1 MGTDFGG
8 TPDRSTFAR
17 TLSDLKREGSDILL
31 VGDESD
37 GAHED
42 VCRRL
47 LGEDDDALRY
57 RLFVLTRNGEDDGCT
72 TAPAATAATG
82 PVRVVRQAGAPTVDG
97 EGALTTTVDSEF
109 LSALGMDFLD
119 VVDEIVAES
128 DGLEPAQ
135 LRVCFDSVRPLVERH
150 RSETVFRLLHVMTA
164 RIREENGMGHFH
176 LRLPRDHEAVRLLDP
191 LFDAV
196 VEVRTTDGTV
206 EQRWHLRDGDV
217 TSDWIAV

>member
-8 TPDRSTFAR
+8 TPDRSAFAR
-17 TLSDLKREGSDILL
+17 TLSDLKREGSNILL
-31 VGDESD
+31 VGEGSE

-47 LGEDDDALRY
+47 LGEDDDTPRY
-57 RLFVLTRNGEDDGCT
+57 RLFVLTRDGSGCT
-72 TAPAATAATG
+72 ATPAASDLG
-82 PVRVVRQAGAPTVDG
+82 PVRVVRQAGGPAV
-97 EGALTTTVDSEF
+97 EGDHVLTSTVDSQF
-109 LSALGMDFLD
+109 VSALGLDFLE
-119 VVDEIVAES
+119 VVDEIVADS

-150 RSETVFRLLHVMTA
+150 RSETVFRLLHMMTA

-176 LRLPRDHEAVRLLDP
+176 LRRSRDDEIVRLLDP

>member
-17 TLSDLKREGSDILL
+17 TLSDLKREGSNILL
-31 VGDESD
+31 VGDESND
-37 GAHED
+37 AHDD

-47 LGEDDDALRY
+47 LGEDDDAPRY
-57 RLFVLTRNGEDDGCT
+57 RLFVLTRDGEEGCT
-72 TAPAATAATG
+72 TAPAATAGAG

-97 EGALTTTVDSEF
+97 EDVLTATVDSEF

-135 LRVCFDSVRPLVERH
+135 LRVCLDSIRPLVERH
-150 RSETVFRLLHVMTA
+150 RSETVFRLLHMMTA
-164 RIREENGMGHFH
+164 RIREEHGMGHFH
-176 LRLPRDHEAVRLLDP
+176 LRLPRDHEIVRLLDP
-191 LFDAV
+191 LFDAI

>member
-1 MGTDFGG
+1 MGTEFGG
-8 TPDRSTFAR
+8 TPDSATFAR
-17 TLSDLKREGSDILL
+17 TLSDLKREGSNILL
-31 VGDESD
+31 VGEDTS

-47 LGEDDDALRY
+47 LGEDDDTQRF
-57 RLFVLTRNGEDDGCT
+57 RLFVITRDAEGCT
-72 TAPAATAATG
+72 DTPMATPGTG
-82 PVRVVRQAGAPTVDG
+82 PVRILRQAGAPSIDAKNVVTS
-97 EGALTTTVDSEF
+97 TVDSDF

-119 VVDEIVAES
+119 IVEEIAAEG

-135 LRVCFDSVRPLVERH
+135 LRVCLDSVRPLVERH
-150 RSETVFRLLHVMTA
+150 RSETVFRLLHMMTA

-176 LRLPRDHEAVRLLDP
+176 LRIARDHEYVRLLDP
-191 LFDAV
+191 LFDAI

-217 TSDWIAV
+217 TSDWLTV

>member
-8 TPDRSTFAR
+8 TPDRSAFAR
-17 TLSDLKREGSDILL
+17 TLSDLKREGSNILL
-31 VGDESD
+31 VGKESE
-37 GAHED
+37 GGHEN

-47 LGEDDDALRY
+47 LGEDDDTPRH
-57 RLFVLTRNGEDDGCT
+57 RLFVLTRDGDGCT
-72 TAPAATAATG
+72 ATPATSDVG
-82 PVRVVRQAGAPTVDG
+82 PVRVVRQAGAPTV
-97 EGALTTTVDSEF
+97 EGDQVLTSTVDSEF
-109 LSALGMDFLD
+109 VSALGLDFLE

-135 LRVCFDSVRPLVERH
+135 LRVCFDSIRPLVERH
-150 RSETVFRLLHVMTA
+150 RSETVFRLLHMMTA

-176 LRLPRDHEAVRLLDP
+176 LRRSRDDEIVRLLDP

>member
-8 TPDRSTFAR
+8 TPDRSAFAR
-17 TLSDLKREGSDILL
+17 TLSDLKREGSNILL
-31 VGDESD
+31 VGEGSE

-47 LGEDDDALRY
+47 LGEDDDTPRY
-57 RLFVLTRNGEDDGCT
+57 RLFVLTRDGSGCT
-72 TAPAATAATG
+72 ATPATSDLG
-82 PVRVVRQAGAPTVDG
+82 PVRVVRQAGGPAV
-97 EGALTTTVDSEF
+97 EGDHVLTSTVDSQF
-109 LSALGMDFLD
+109 VSALGLDFLE
-119 VVDEIVAES
+119 VVDEIVADS

-150 RSETVFRLLHVMTA
+150 RSETVFRLLHMMTA

-176 LRLPRDHEAVRLLDP
+176 LRRSRDDEIVRLLDP

>member
-17 TLSDLKREGSDILL
+17 TLSDLKREGSTILL
-31 VGDESD
+31 VGDESN

-47 LGEDDDALRY
+47 LGEDDDTPRY
-57 RLFVLTRNGEDDGCT
+57 RLFVLARDGEDVECT
-72 TAPAATAATG
+72 TVPATTDSG
-82 PVRVVRQAGAPTVDG
+82 PVRVVRQAGAPTVGG
-97 EGALTTTVDSEF
+97 EGVLTTTVDSEF
-109 LSALGMDFLD
+109 LSALGMDFLE

-128 DGLEPAQ
+128 DGVEPAQ
-135 LRVCFDSVRPLVERH
+135 LRVCFDSIRPLVERH
-150 RSETVFRLLHVMTA
+150 RSETVFRLLHMMTA

-176 LRLPRDHEAVRLLDP
+176 LRLPRDHEIVRLLDP

-217 TSDWIAV
+217 TSDWIAM